1 MAKRTSDL
9 FSQLQST
16 LNKLADKDGT
26 PRELANAL
34 NTWAHE
40 SADTLKERITEEVD
54 SAVTKLG
61 FIKREEF
68 DRLVAEVAALKAGSA
83 STSGNVTKRKT
94 SHKAAPRKVVG
105 KNTVKKS
112 TNVKKSAKAKKR

>member
-94 SHKAAPRKVVG
+94 SHKAAPRKVVR

-112 TNVKKSAKAKKR
+112 TNVKKSAKVKKR